1 MNDDKVAEKVLATRV
16 QKANEL
22 AEERND
28 IILSDDQE
36 LSHLDSNK
44 QTSYITQESN
54 KLPSLKSKSSD
65 FGIWR

>member
-16 QKANEL
+16 QIANEL

-28 IILSDDQE
+28 IILSDDQK

-54 KLPSLKSKSSD
+54 NLPYLKSKSSD
-65 FGIWR
+65 FGIWQ